1 MGGRYWRT
9 SALAGLFG
17 LVISVGMGVDLAA
30 AHPGDED
37 QADSEHAKQD
47 LAGTSIEQIERKPAP
62 TPPRSR
68 THRGHTRPAHGRA
81 EVPNASVSAAA
92 AGSRSGRC
100 VERGACRPRWCRSF
114 RRCCRTARS

>member
-47 LAGTSIEQIERKPAP
+47 LAGTSIEQIERETRAKAAKIKKATGD
-62 TPPRSR
+62 TP
-68 THRGHTRPAHGRA
+68 GR
-81 EVPNASVSAAA
+81 
-92 AGSRSGRC
+92 
-100 VERGACRPRWCRSF
+100 
-114 RRCCRTARS
+114 RTAERDGAQRQRLGCRGPGS